1 MEREKLPL
9 GITIGDVNGIGP
21 ELLVNVI
28 SSDEL
33 LNHCIPVIYTPEGV
47 LDFYAARLEIDL
59 PALNVVTQ
67 QSDIAE
73 GQVNL
78 RICGDAEVEPSPG
91 KASVETGALA
101 MQAIEMAK
109 ADVLNGWIKNVV
121 TGPID
126 KKTIQEAGFNFPGHT
141 EYFANAFETDDYMML
156 LCSDEL
162 IIGTLTGHVPVSDIA
177 NHISQE
183 KIESRIQ
190 ILNETLKTDFLVE
203 KPKIAVLG
211 LNPHAG
217 DQGAIGKEE
226 LDIIKPAIAECR
238 SNDLIVF
245 GPFSSDGFF
254 GSKAYQN
261 YDAVL
266 AMYHDQALIPFKQ
279 ISFDEG
285 VNYTAGLP
293 IIRTSPDH
301 GTAYDIA
308 GKGIGST
315 ASFVNAIFMVNRL
328 YRNRITYYDAHKNP
342 LGYTKFK
349 KERFSIGVPDLK

>member
-1 MEREKLPL
+1 MRRDKLPL
-9 GITIGDVNGIGP
+9 GITIGDSNGIGP
-21 ELLVNVI
+21 ELLVKVLA
-28 SSDEL
+28 SDEL
-33 LNHCIPVIYTPEGV
+33 LNHCVPVIYAPEGV
-47 LDFYAARLEIDL
+47 LEFYATRLEIDL
-59 PALNVVTQ
+59 PSFNPIKTKEEIQEDVINVRWIGELE
-67 QSDIAE
+67 SDPTP
-73 GQVNL
+73 GT
-78 RICGDAEVEPSPG
+78 PS
-91 KASVETGALA
+91 VQTGALA
-101 MQAIEMAK
+101 MKAIEQVK
-109 ADVLNGWIKNVV
+109 EDIVGGWIKNVV

-141 EYFANAFETDDYMML
+141 EYFANAFESEDYMML

-162 IIGTLTGHVPVSDIA
+162 IIGTITGHVPVAEIVGQLNQDVI
-177 NHISQE
+177 QR
-183 KIESRIQ
+183 KIE
-190 ILNETLKTDFLVE
+190 ILNETLKSDFLIE

-217 DQGAIGKEE
+217 DQGAIGQEE
-226 LDIIKPAIAECR
+226 KNIIKPAIEACQE
-238 SNDLIVF
+238 NGMVVF

-254 GSKAYQN
+254 GSKGYKN

-279 ISFDEG
+279 IAFDEG

-308 GKGIGST
+308 GKGFGSN
-315 ASFVNAIFMVNRL
+315 ASLVNAIFMVNQL
-328 YRNRITYYDAHKNP
+328 YRNRITYYNSHKDP